1 MQPYQ
6 KATQEVLRQRDA
18 PMKALGLVASG
29 AAAYAGG
36 NIASKILGSG
46 IVSRIMPLLN
56 KHIPED
62 LAMKGLKKVDPKL
75 HDFASIAKDYGN
87 SFDSVKEFIE
97 DKITSEGSKKSP
109 SGKNIIQKYSTEL
122 FQEITDLIQKG
133 ASPIQAGARANKK
146 HSRIIKQ
153 IEKDYKADWLDLVE
167 SIFGKG
173 DIVQQGMQGQQQGM
187 SQPQQV
193 QPQQGQQQAS
203 GNGNA
208 MLLQAIQSINQRLG
222 GQ

>member
-6 KATQEVLRQRDA
+6 KATQEVLRQRDV
-18 PMKALGLVASG
+18 PNKALGLVASG

-36 NIASKILGSG
+36 NIAAKILGSG
-46 IVSRIMPLLN
+46 ITSRILPLLN

-75 HDFASIAKDYGN
+75 HDFANLAKEYGN
-87 SFDSVKEFIE
+87 SFDSIKEFIE
-97 DKITSEGSKKSP
+97 EKVTSDDSKKSP
-109 SGKNIIQKYSTEL
+109 SGKNIIQKYSPEL

-133 ASPIQAGARANKK
+133 NSPIGAASSVVKK
-146 HSRIIKQ
+146 HMKTIKQ
-153 IEKDYKADWLDLVE
+153 IQKDYKVDWLDLVE

-173 DIVQQGMQGQQQGM
+173 DIAGQGMQGQQQQM
-187 SQPQQV
+187 Q
-193 QPQQGQQQAS
+193 QPQQGQQQA